1 MIGVDALALHHPDG
15 QVFTFEPGSLAM
27 AFSVTGPGTDDGQL
41 AHFQTL
47 RRPSDLEGWAAD
59 VVGAGGLQATRED
72 LELAVRLQAAIWSV
86 ADAIIDGLPV
96 PEGDREVLNE
106 LAAQPCLVPR
116 LLPGPTRTWV
126 GVQGTR
132 SLLSSVARDAI
143 DVFGGPRAARLKRC
157 EGSRCAL
164 LFVDT
169 SRSGRRRWCSME
181 RCGNRAKVAAH
192 RRRTK
197 EGESDEA
204 SLDSRRSRGVPQP

>member
-1 MIGVDALALHHPDG
+1 MIEVEAFELHHPDG

-27 AFSVTGPGTDDGQL
+27 AFAVTGPGTHDGPF

-47 RRPSDLEGWAAD
+47 HRPSDLERWASD
-59 VVGAGGLQATRED
+59 IVGVAGLAATDED
-72 LELAVRLQAAIWSV
+72 LQLAVRLQAAIWGV
-86 ADAIIDGLPV
+86 TDALIDRRPI
-96 PEGDREVLNE
+96 PEGDRSVLNE

-126 GVQGTR
+126 GAQDAR

-143 DVFGGPRAARLKRC
+143 DVLGGPRAARLKRC

-192 RRRTK
+192 RRRRK
-197 EGESDEA
+197 ESD
-204 SLDSRRSRGVPQP
+204 S

>member
-1 MIGVDALALHHPDG
+1 
-15 QVFTFEPGSLAM
+15 M
-27 AFSVTGPGTDDGQL
+27 AFAVTGPGTHEGPF

-47 RRPSDLEGWAAD
+47 KGSPDLERWASD
-59 VVGAGGLQATRED
+59 VVGIAGLHATDDD
-72 LELAVRLQAAIWSV
+72 LARAVRLQAAIWSV
-86 ADAIIDGLPV
+86 ADALIDRRPV

-126 GVQGTR
+126 GVQGVT
-132 SLLSSVARDAI
+132 SLMSSIARDAI
-143 DVFGGPRAARLKRC
+143 DVLGGPRAARLKRC
-157 EGSRCAL
+157 EGSRCSL

-192 RRRTK
+192 RCRRK
-197 EGESDEA
+197 ESES
-204 SLDSRRSRGVPQP
+204 

>member
-1 MIGVDALALHHPDG
+1 MFDVGTFDLHHPDG
-15 QVFTFEPGSLAM
+15 QVFSFEPGSLAF
-27 AFSVTGPGTDDGQL
+27 AFAVTGPGTDEGPF

-47 RRPSDLEGWAAD
+47 RRPSDLERWAGD
-59 VVGAGGLQATRED
+59 VVGIAGLRATGND

-86 ADAIIDGLPV
+86 ADAVIDRRRV
-96 PEGDREVLNE
+96 PEADREVLND

-116 LLPGPTRTWV
+116 LLPGPRRTWV
-126 GVQGTR
+126 SRRGGR
-132 SLLSSVARDAI
+132 RLLSSVARDAI

-157 EGSRCAL
+157 EGSRCSL

-197 EGESDEA
+197 EGDP
-204 SLDSRRSRGVPQP
+204 R